1 MELGKYKLVA
11 RLENGTEVTVSEI
24 PEAEFDT
31 TDGNAIGEME
41 LRSASPFSLEF
52 TCRLSK
58 RDMMRFAMTATGLT
72 NNSIR
77 MSGGRAVRFVNINK
91 AETTWN

>member
-1 MELGKYKLVA
+1 MNLGKYKLVA

-24 PEAEFDT
+24 PESESIT
-31 TDGNAIGEME
+31 TDGSTIGEME
-41 LRSASPFSLEF
+41 LRSVSPLSLEL

-58 RDMMRFAMTATGLT
+58 RDMMRFSMTATGLT

-77 MSGGRAVRFVNINK
+77 ISGGRAVRFVNINK

>member
-1 MELGKYKLVA
+1 MNLGKYKLVA
-11 RLENGTEVTVSEI
+11 KLENGTEVTVSEI
-24 PEAEFDT
+24 PESEFIT
-31 TDGNAIGEME
+31 TDGNTIGEME
-41 LRSASPFSLEF
+41 LRSVSPFSLEL

-58 RDMMRFAMTATGLT
+58 HDMMRFAMTVTGLT

-77 MSGGRAVRFVNINK
+77 MGGGRAVRFVNINK

>member
-1 MELGKYKLVA
+1 MNLGKYKLMA

-24 PEAEFDT
+24 PESESIT
-31 TDGNAIGEME
+31 TDESAIGEME
-41 LRSASPFSLEF
+41 LRSVSPFSLEV

-72 NNSIR
+72 NNYIR

-91 AETTWN
+91 AEKAWN